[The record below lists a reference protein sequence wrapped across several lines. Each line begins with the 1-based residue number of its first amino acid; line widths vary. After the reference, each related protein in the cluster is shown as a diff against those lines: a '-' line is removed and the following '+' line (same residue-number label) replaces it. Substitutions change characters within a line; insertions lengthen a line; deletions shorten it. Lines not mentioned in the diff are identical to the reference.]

1 MTPSSD
7 WTSDKYIETVRE
19 VLRRSTQ
26 DQAFRQQALADADKT
41 LESVAGIAIPADK
54 RGKTKFVEQ
63 AGTKG
68 HVLPPFGTTFEPNQ
82 LSDAELERVAG
93 GGSPWCLFTSGCYCF
108 FTK

>member
-1 MTPSSD
+1 MNSSSS

-26 DQAFRQQALADADKT
+26 DKAFRQQALADADKT
-41 LESVAGIAIPADK
+41 LESVSGIAIPADK
-54 RGKTKFVEQ
+54 RGKAKFVEQ
-63 AGTKG
+63 AGGKG
-68 HVLPPFGTTFEPNQ
+68 HVLPAFGAKFEPDQ

-93 GGSPWCLFTSGCYCF
+93 GGSPWCWFTSGCYCF